1 MDLAS
6 LPPNHLPGLCA
17 DGPLSP
23 ADSLS
28 QVCSASALGPCNSA
42 LPCKAIGQR
51 CCVVDHAGES
61 VSAESDTE
69 SCDAP
74 DRLPVARQ
82 QTPEPQD
89 GDGLWQ
95 VVTRRRSR
103 PEWRYAQAGK
113 CDARVKGNAPAKRAA
128 KSHSPENRPAD
139 NQTIGQNQRQQVSGL
154 GPLLSS
160 TPSLYWPLCIKSFAR
175 LGEVDW
181 NFFDTALM
189 KCRDFLKIK
198 LSKNDFRHFHRIMTS
213 GPRAISQADD
223 TFFLVAPFKVLL
235 SEQELLA
242 DAVFL
247 SLMFEC
253 AAPGFLPMLGG
264 YGGRFVTALVRI
276 NRKHGE
282 LFTAITDL
290 LVQICQENECW
301 PDRFGWQNLQ
311 RRHRCNLFLS
321 MVVLF
326 KQRNKIDLVCN
337 LHKHVNG
344 SWLEVHYYRTV
355 RKLLR
360 DTVHCDGRLRDLKA
374 SISAMLCWLEDQFSM
389 TEERERY
396 QLIDKYA
403 HIVEKF
409 IEVTGILQL
418 QPSSVMHS
426 MWTVVAQFSVRF
438 RLRLSDLEVDRTIA
452 LLSGILHEIQHWRSL
467 DGMAFE
473 LRLSVLWVTLRK
485 CEDLALVRDCNRFS
499 QAWSQH
505 ESTLNSLLVECNQFM
520 GHYQPITPDVS
531 RSLYAQRKQHAR
543 MDLTLRESAFYRLRC
558 EIGKTNRQQL
568 EENLQRCRTLYDQEW
583 SLSPSHF
590 EQGVIELAKWYFLA
604 RHYDQAVSALM
615 GVCCNSF
622 TPSWKKANLLAR
634 YDVYQQAIDEF
645 HHTKSLITDSGQAY
659 QDKRDKVDNRIAMT
673 YSRWYTAEGNTEHL
687 ISAFRL
693 SVDVLGRCDVE
704 NRSCFEGVLAHI
716 VNAMKNSGLR
726 FEEFVEQT
734 LVLDY
739 LVKDG
744 YGIKSWHHFV
754 NLLHV
759 RHKVGLT
766 NVNTV
771 DKVASEISEKH
782 QFFLDLGKKS

>member
-6 LPPNHLPGLCA
+6 PSLSRCLGLCA
-17 DGPLSP
+17 DHQLAP

-28 QVCSASALGPCNSA
+28 HVCSAPALGQSTSA
-42 LPCKAIGQR
+42 LPGKAIGQR
-51 CCVVDHAGES
+51 CCVVDDTGG
-61 VSAESDTE
+61 SAESDTE
-69 SCDAP
+69 SGDAT
-74 DRLPVARQ
+74 DRLPVTRQ

-95 VVTRRRSR
+95 VVTRRKST
-103 PEWRYAQAGK
+103 PERRYASAGK
-113 CDARVKGNAPAKRAA
+113 RDARVKGVAPAKRAA
-128 KSHSPENRPAD
+128 ACNSPENRLAG
-139 NQTIGQNQRQQVSGL
+139 NRAIGQNQRQQRSDL

-175 LGEVDW
+175 LGEADW
-181 NFFDTALM
+181 NFFDIALM
-189 KCRDFLKIK
+189 KWRDYLKIE
-198 LSKNDFRHFHRIMTS
+198 LTKNDFRHFHRIMTG
-213 GPRAISQADD
+213 GPRAVRQADD
-223 TFFLVAPFKVLL
+223 TVFLVAPLKVLL

-264 YGGRFVTALVRI
+264 YGGRFVTALGRI
-276 NRKHGE
+276 NRKHDE

-290 LVQICQENECW
+290 LVQICQENACW
-301 PDRFGWQNLQ
+301 LDRLGWQNLQ
-311 RRHRCNLFLS
+311 RRHRCNLYLS
-321 MVVLF
+321 MVALF
-326 KQRNKIDLVCN
+326 KQRNKTDLICN

-344 SWLEVHYYRTV
+344 AWLEAHYYRTV
-355 RKLLR
+355 RKLWH
-360 DTVHCDGRLRDLKA
+360 DTVHCDGHLRDLKT
-374 SISAMLCWLEDQFSM
+374 SISAMLCWLEDQFSV
-389 TEERERY
+389 TEERGRY
-396 QLIDKYA
+396 QLINKYA

-409 IEVTGILQL
+409 IEVTGSLHL
-418 QPSSVMHS
+418 QPSSLLHS

-473 LRLSVLWVTLRK
+473 LRLSVLWVTLKK
-485 CEDLALVRDCNRFS
+485 CDDLSLVRDCKLFS

-505 ESTLNSLLVECNQFM
+505 ESTLNSLLAECNQFM
-520 GHYQPITPDVS
+520 GHYQPISADVS
-531 RSLYAQRKQHAR
+531 QSLYAQRKQHAR
-543 MDLTLRESAFYRLRC
+543 MDLTLRESAFYLLRC
-558 EIGKTNRQQL
+558 EIAKTNRQRI

-590 EQGVIELAKWYFLA
+590 EQGAIELAKWCFLA
-604 RHYDQAVSALM
+604 RQYDQAVGVLV

-634 YDVYQQAIDEF
+634 YDVYQAAVDEF

-673 YSRWYTAEGNTEHL
+673 YSRWYQAEGNTEHL

-704 NRSCFEGVLAHI
+704 NRSCFEGVLAYI

-726 FEEFVEQT
+726 FEDFVEQT
-734 LVLDY
+734 LVLGY

-766 NVNTV
+766 DVDTV
-771 DKVASEISEKH
+771 DKVANEISGKH